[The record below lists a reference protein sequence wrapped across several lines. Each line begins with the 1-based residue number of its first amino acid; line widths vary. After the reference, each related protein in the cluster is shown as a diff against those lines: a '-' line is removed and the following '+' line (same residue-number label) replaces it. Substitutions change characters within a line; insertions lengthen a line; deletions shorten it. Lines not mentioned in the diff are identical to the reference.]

1 VIVAGGTVDE
11 AAQRIGRPVATV
23 RRWLSQGR
31 KNPSGPW
38 GELARAVEAARTARM
53 QIPEATGERLAE
65 VEAFIAT
72 LDMTLELAPRV
83 GLLRSI
89 ARKLDWAEQTNTGIA
104 AMAAERLAARYAD
117 LMDQVQPLGV
127 SSDMDKLAEALTAGI
142 GSNEEY
148 FRGVL
153 SVIAT
158 GGMTSPKATPLTA
171 DELRTIARE
180 AMDQGG
186 YRKAA
191 LLDAP

>member
-1 VIVAGGTVDE
+1 
-11 AAQRIGRPVATV
+11 
-23 RRWLSQGR
+23 
-31 KNPSGPW
+31 
-38 GELARAVEAARTARM
+38 
-53 QIPEATGERLAE
+53 
-65 VEAFIAT
+65 
-72 LDMTLELAPRV
+72 
-83 GLLRSI
+83 
-89 ARKLDWAEQTNTGIA
+89 
-104 AMAAERLAARYAD
+104 
-117 LMDQVQPLGV
+117 
-127 SSDMDKLAEALTAGI
+127 MDKLAEALTAGI